1 MTSLF
6 SKKVIKE
13 TLFQF
18 YLYDTTDQLM
28 LQPAVTIVSLF
39 LLFVSQ
45 RICKDHVTVLNISK
59 YQVADPKERR
69 YQGLFQ
75 LVSSL
80 HQVAKVL
87 ELGSRETPK

>member
-45 RICKDHVTVLNISK
+45 RICKDHVGTNILTRHYRGQVRTYNSRVL
-59 YQVADPKERR
+59 
-69 YQGLFQ
+69 
-75 LVSSL
+75 SSI
-80 HQVAKVL
+80 A
-87 ELGSRETPK
+87 ETRSSEEGKAPSS

>member
-13 TLFQF
+13 MLFQF

-28 LQPAVTIVSLF
+28 LQLF

-45 RICKDHVTVLNISK
+45 RICKDHVTVLNIRK
-59 YQVADPKERR
+59 YQVADPEERR
-69 YQGLFQ
+69 YITISLQ
-75 LVSSL
+75 LWKGTITCL
-80 HQVAKVL
+80 D
-87 ELGSRETPK
+87 GNI

>member
-13 TLFQF
+13 MLFQF

-45 RICKDHVTVLNISK
+45 RICKDHVTVLNIRK
-59 YQVADPKERR
+59 YQVADPEERR
-69 YQGLFQ
+69 YITISLQ
-75 LVSSL
+75 LWKGTITCL
-80 HQVAKVL
+80 D
-87 ELGSRETPK
+87 GNI